1 MNQTPT
7 SLQLSRSFHVSPER
21 LYEWVTQADKLMQWW
36 GPEGIDVIES
46 ALDLTRTG
54 AYFAKM
60 QDADGQIYH
69 LSGQVTHVTQPRSV
83 GFTWAWHDADD
94 RRGPESHVTFTVQET
109 ETGARLTLSH
119 RELTDIEAAQNHTK
133 GWLSTLRKLDFFL
146 NPDAALQE

>member
-83 GFTWAWHDADD
+83 GFTWAWHDEAGV
-94 RRGPESHVTFTVQET
+94 RGAESHVTFTIEA
-109 ETGARLTLSH
+109 EGDGARLVIDH
-119 RELTDIEAAQNHTK
+119 RDLPDAEITRNHEK
-133 GWLSTLRKLDFFL
+133 GWSSTLDKLTRKIT
-146 NPDAALQE
+146 